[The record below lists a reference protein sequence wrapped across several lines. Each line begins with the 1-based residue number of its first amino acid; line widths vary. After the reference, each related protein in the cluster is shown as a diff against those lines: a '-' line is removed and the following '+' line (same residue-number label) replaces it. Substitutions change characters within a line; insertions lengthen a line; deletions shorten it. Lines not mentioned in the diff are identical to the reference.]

1 MSDAI
6 RKPLLDRTLALL
18 AAPFLLG
25 RQAIE
30 AITPVVEPPRPA
42 LRPVPIPPP
51 EHAVK
56 RRG

>member
-6 RKPLLDRTLALL
+6 RKPLLDRALALL

-30 AITPVVEPPRPA
+30 AITPVAEPLRPA
-42 LRPVPIPPP
+42 LRPIPIPPP